1 MRHATIGYME
11 MNKASLTINGEGT
24 QLNIGSPI
32 VKIDKSRRLVSGYAT
47 ANNVDSQK
55 DIVTTEAS
63 LKAFEEAR
71 GNIREMH
78 GTEAVGKVVDYK
90 VDKFVAKDGNTYE
103 GIYVTA
109 YISKGAPNAW
119 EKVLDGTYT
128 GFSIGGNITDSESEW
143 RKDADGTVRIVKGYD
158 LIELSIVD
166 NPANQEANIF
176 SIQKAMT
183 GQQPEH
189 AIELEQAFVCRT
201 DEVARTSKSDT
212 LTCVT
217 CKEDMEPMGWVET
230 AGDKTKAVKSLM
242 TKFLTPDTNEGGVTK
257 MTDENKT
264 TADST
269 VGDLG
274 ITDPEVVEAP
284 SPEDVAVE
292 TPESDE
298 TPKEETTTEEPTVS
312 EDVNTDE
319 PDFEKMLASVKDAVT
334 KEVASLEG
342 KIEDMKKAA
351 DSRLSELDGKLTDA
365 MQKFDSAK
373 NEINS
378 VTKRLKVVEGKSA
391 IRKSADVSSV
401 SNESSEPDNIWTGA
415 LLDRDLN

>member
-1 MRHATIGYME
+1 MDI
-11 MNKASLTINGEGT
+11 NKASLTINGEGT

-32 VKIDKSRRLVSGYAT
+32 VKIDKARRLVSGYAT

-63 LKAFEEAR
+63 LRAFEEAR

-119 EKVLDGTYT
+119 EKVLDGTYS

-143 RKDADGTVRIVKGYD
+143 RKDHDGTVRIVKGYD

-189 AIELEQAFVCRT
+189 AIELENAFVCRT
-201 DEVARTSKSDT
+201 DEVARTSKSET

-257 MTDENKT
+257 MTDETKT
-264 TADST
+264 TADSP

-284 SPEDVAVE
+284 TPEDVAVE

-298 TPKEETTTEEPTVS
+298 EVKETPQAETTVS

-319 PDFEKMLASVKDAVT
+319 PDFEKMLASVKEAVT
-334 KEVASLEG
+334 TEIASLEG
-342 KIEDMKKAA
+342 RIEEMAKAA
-351 DSRLSELDGKLTDA
+351 EASKAELDGKLNEA
-365 MQKFDSAK
+365 MQKFDSAHSQI
-373 NEINS
+373 ES

-391 IRKSADVSSV
+391 IRKSADVESV
-401 SNESSEPDNIWTGA
+401 SNESLSGPEERNIWTGA
-415 LLDRDLN
+415 LLDSDLD